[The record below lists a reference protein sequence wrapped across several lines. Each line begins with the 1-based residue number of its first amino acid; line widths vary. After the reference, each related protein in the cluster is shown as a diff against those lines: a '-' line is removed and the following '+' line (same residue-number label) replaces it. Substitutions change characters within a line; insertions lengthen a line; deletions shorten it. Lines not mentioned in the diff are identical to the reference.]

1 MLIQTATR
9 NDCIVMNYSFET
21 YEFNLR
27 EYYMPTKTYDIA
39 ERFSE
44 RFGEFFYAV
53 QAYIPKIQF
62 FELLSVIMELESW
75 VHSEYL
81 FIYRLMHT
89 IMSTVRIHY
98 LRVYPIFL
106 GVEINFLLQ
115 FLVKMTYFEKTLHFL
130 CIWSGQT
137 KISIKKSGNKTAP

>member
-44 RFGEFFYAV
+44 RFGEFFYAA
-53 QAYIPKIQF
+53 QAYIPKI
-62 FELLSVIMELESW
+62 
-75 VHSEYL
+75 
-81 FIYRLMHT
+81 
-89 IMSTVRIHY
+89 
-98 LRVYPIFL
+98 
-106 GVEINFLLQ
+106 
-115 FLVKMTYFEKTLHFL
+115 
-130 CIWSGQT
+130 
-137 KISIKKSGNKTAP
+137 